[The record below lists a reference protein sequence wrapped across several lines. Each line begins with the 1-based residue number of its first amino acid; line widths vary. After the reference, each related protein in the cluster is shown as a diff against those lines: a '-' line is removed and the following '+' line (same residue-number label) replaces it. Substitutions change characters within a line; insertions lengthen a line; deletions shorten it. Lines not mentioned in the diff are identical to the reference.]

1 MPSDALILRVTHSFD
16 TKDLILQVELT
27 MHVQRILTFLP
38 KQEIY
43 ACTTKTPMMMFSI
56 SVRMMNL
63 YAQIKF
69 SAVQIFVISETL
81 TPVTLW
87 DIRRRF
93 F

>member
-1 MPSDALILRVTHSFD
+1 
-16 TKDLILQVELT
+16 
-27 MHVQRILTFLP
+27 
-38 KQEIY
+38 
-43 ACTTKTPMMMFSI
+43 MMMFSI

>member
-1 MPSDALILRVTHSFD
+1 MTAMAIIT
-16 TKDLILQVELT
+16 I
-27 MHVQRILTFLP
+27 
-38 KQEIY
+38 
-43 ACTTKTPMMMFSI
+43 TKTVMMMFSI